1 MHKENLK
8 IYQEN
13 EKNKKIVQN
22 LKQDNQTLELEI

>member
-13 EKNKKIVQN
+13 EKNKKMVQN
-22 LKQDNQTLELEI
+22 LKQDNQALELEI